1 MKSSLSR
8 FVRSWL
14 PVIVWITV
22 IFLASGDLMSA
33 EHTSRFLGP
42 FLRWIVPEISAE
54 TIVQIQLFVRKCAHV
69 IEYAILAMLLW
80 RALRDQ
86 WRRQT
91 ATIQTAIAFLGAMT
105 CAALDE
111 FHQAHIASRTG
122 SPADVALDGAG
133 AIVGLILYWRLIRRP
148 EIANRESKS

>member
-1 MKSSLSR
+1 MQSTLSR

-22 IFLASGDLMSA
+22 IFFASGDLMSA

-80 RALRDQ
+80 RALKEQLR
-86 WRRQT
+86 T
-91 ATIQTAIAFLGAMT
+91 QTAITQTAVAFLAAMT

-122 SPADVALDGAG
+122 SPADVAFDGAG
-133 AIVGLILYWRLIRRP
+133 AVVGLILYWRMIRRP
-148 EIANRESKS
+148 EIAYRELKS